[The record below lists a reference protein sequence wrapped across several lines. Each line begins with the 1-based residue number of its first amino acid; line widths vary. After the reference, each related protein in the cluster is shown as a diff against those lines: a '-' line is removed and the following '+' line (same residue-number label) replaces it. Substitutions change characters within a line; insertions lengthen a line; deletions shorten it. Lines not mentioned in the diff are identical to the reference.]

1 MDNEKNIDIDQDDQL
16 SRSLA
21 KVVGINIRAKRAEHH
36 MTREE
41 LADKL
46 NLSVSFVG
54 CIERGDRGATC
65 ATLYKLHRIFGDPID
80 SFFTTSDANSGKN
93 IIRFAEVK
101 EHEDLRAQR
110 KKINNLLA
118 DATSEELDCVI
129 AAILLL
135 RRAAKNTKSSK
146 TDAADDDDDFKY

>member
-1 MDNEKNIDIDQDDQL
+1 MNNEINNEIEQDDQL
-16 SRSLA
+16 SRALA
-21 KVVGINIRAKRAEHH
+21 KTVGINIRAKRAEHH

-65 ATLYKLHRIFGDPID
+65 TTLYKLHRIFGDPID
-80 SFFTTSDANSGKN
+80 SFFLAKEERGKKN
-93 IIRFAEVK
+93 IRFAEGK
-101 EHEDLRAQR
+101 EDEDLRFQR
-110 KKINNLLA
+110 KKISTLLA
-118 DATSEELDCVI
+118 DATAEELDCVI

-135 RRAAKNTKSSK
+135 KRAAKTTKA
-146 TDAADDDDDFKY
+146 DAADDIDIFKY